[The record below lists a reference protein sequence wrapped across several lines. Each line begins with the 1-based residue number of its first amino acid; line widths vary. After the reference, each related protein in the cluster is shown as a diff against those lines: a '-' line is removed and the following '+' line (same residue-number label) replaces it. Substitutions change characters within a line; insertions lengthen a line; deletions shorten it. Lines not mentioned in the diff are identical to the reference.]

1 MTTHGLD
8 EFAGWVEGLMRERGY
23 DIDSPRGGGKS
34 RIADEAGVHRAA
46 VTRLL
51 QRQSMPDLETMRR
64 IAPLL
69 GVSVRDMLIRSGRVT
84 PEELPLGA
92 DLAPPAEPRP
102 TLEDF
107 ARWLGVPDDRMGVF
121 VKVVN
126 QFLEPDAEGIT
137 ESDSRREGR
146 RRTAD

>member
-92 DLAPPAEPRP
+92 DLAPTAEPRP